1 METSEQAEMAL
12 RNERA
17 ARSVNAGHLIAV
29 ALGLV
34 FVGANSGSLE
44 PGPRVALVLAAVSV
58 ALVPVVA
65 AVRVHVLRRENPWSR
80 TVGIDRSVWI
90 AIGVEAFAMA
100 LGLGVLQQT
109 ATAILVAWVACV
121 VGFSLLLMAIW
132 WAPGPAGLRAVGIL
146 LTGLAA
152 RRRSPC
158 SPAWVRVRCCSLRR
172 SWSASARFGWSG
184 VCRHGDAGRGWPPR
198 QTHARP
204 TRPCLGGL
212 ARGGP
217 RARGLQRHGCLTG
230 GHHVPGTGVHDR
242 HAAPGHRDPRGRF
255 RVDRDGARAV
265 GLPLR

>member
-1 METSEQAEMAL
+1 MAL

-17 ARSVNAGHLIAV
+17 ARSVNAGHLIAA

-146 LTGLAA
+146 LTGLGVAGFTTGFLGGSAEAVALLSGVGSGAVLLAA
-152 RRRSPC
+152 TLVVGIR
-158 SPAWVRVRCCSLRR
+158 SLRLVG
-172 SWSASARFGWSG
+172 SVSAR
-184 VCRHGDAGRGWPPR
+184 
-198 QTHARP
+198 
-204 TRPCLGGL
+204 
-212 ARGGP
+212 
-217 RARGLQRHGCLTG
+217 
-230 GHHVPGTGVHDR
+230 
-242 HAAPGHRDPRGRF
+242 
-255 RVDRDGARAV
+255 
-265 GLPLR
+265 